1 MITLNYLVEIRDLKN
16 KIVELGYKKNELELL
31 KYIGKCKRKYNQ
43 EYKIKIYVFKWY
55 KWQLFKRTTLK
66 DVKL

>member
-16 KIVELGYKKNELELL
+16 KIVELGYKKNEIELL
-31 KYIGKCKRKYNQ
+31 